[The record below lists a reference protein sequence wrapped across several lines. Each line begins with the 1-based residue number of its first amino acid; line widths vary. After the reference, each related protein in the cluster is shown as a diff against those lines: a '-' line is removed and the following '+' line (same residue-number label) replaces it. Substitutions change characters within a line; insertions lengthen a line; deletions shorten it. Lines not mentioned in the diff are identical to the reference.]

1 MMKSKILNTT
11 LIVMA
16 SALVAL
22 TAQAENLAGWDF
34 SQYKV
39 DGVRSIDGTTIINTL
54 SANYSDYDPTG
65 NAGAESAAYGTMY
78 VDGSNG
84 STSVTS
90 EILPRAEDTLAN
102 LDRDTPVAGTNG
114 FNSFSILQGE
124 GQVNKERT
132 GLIATAAADVV
143 FEADIT
149 STGDAG
155 TSWSVSWAGKTLT
168 DPVCVAAGSC
178 DSDVT
183 VSFAPACG
191 AYGAGTVVNM
201 GDEEGEY
208 SVALDPGSH
217 TSGCV
222 RLSLGTTDGLPV
234 IDNVAINVASVPEPG
249 VVLQLAAGGMLLASL
264 ARRRRA

>member
-1 MMKSKILNTT
+1 MKSTMLKTT

-16 SALVAL
+16 SSLLAL
-22 TAQAENLAGWDF
+22 TAQAENVAGWDF
-34 SQYKV
+34 SQYRV
-39 DGVRSIDGTTIINTL
+39 DGHRTINGTTTINTL
-54 SANYSDYDPTG
+54 SANYSDFDPTN
-65 NAGAESAAYGTMY
+65 NAGTESATYGTMY

-84 STSVTS
+84 SSSVTT
-90 EILPRAEDTLAN
+90 EIQPKAIDLRAN

-124 GQVNKERT
+124 GQANKERT

-143 FEADIT
+143 FEADMT
-149 STGDAG
+149 TTGQAG
-155 TSWSVSWAGKTLT
+155 TGWSVSFAGKTLR

-201 GDEEGEY
+201 DDQEDKY
-208 SVALDPGSH
+208 TVALDPGTH
-217 TSGCV
+217 TQGCV
-222 RLSLGTTDGLPV
+222 RLSMATTDGHPV
-234 IDNVAINVASVPEPG
+234 IDNVAVNVAAVPEPG
-249 VVLQLAAGGMLLASL
+249 VLLQLAAGGALLAGL
-264 ARRRRA
+264 VRRRNA